1 MARKRNPERHRAPSW
16 VEAAMTRPSGYF
28 PKILLLLFVL
38 GTPAIA
44 AQPDRGTFEVRIKDH
59 REAIDDFSRLLIAI
73 DKIAI
78 SPRPGW
84 KFWQTTWQELNP
96 SLASIDLTKYVG
108 KDSAVV
114 LRAPIGAG
122 AFEALHLKIKSI
134 DGLLKKDGRHAP
146 VKNSIGP
153 IKLSFHVEPPRATVL
168 VLDLT
173 VIDLSDHP
181 PRGYELSL
189 KGYELYTNGKL
200 VDKIPPG

>member
-1 MARKRNPERHRAPSW
+1 
-16 VEAAMTRPSGYF
+16 MTRPSS
-28 PKILLLLFVL
+28 KIVKFFFLLCLVAKL
-38 GTPAIA
+38 AQA
-44 AQPDRGTFEVRIKDH
+44 AQPEQGIFEVRIKDH
-59 REAIDDFSRLLIAI
+59 RDAIEDFSSLLLTL

-78 SPRPGW
+78 SPRSGW
-84 KFWQTTWQELNP
+84 KFWQTSWQELNP
-96 SLASIDLTKYVG
+96 SPAPVDLTKYVG
-108 KDSAVV
+108 KDSAGL
-114 LRAPIGAG
+114 LRAPIDAG
-122 AFEALHLKIKSI
+122 AFDAIDLKIKSI

-153 IKLSFHVEPPRATVL
+153 IKLSFHVEPQRATVL

-200 VDKIPPG
+200 VDKVPPG